1 MDQLSHLK
9 NTVTDY
15 LSFAKRRR
23 TIGASTATP
32 VKETEHTFITPAS
45 EPTAL
50 GTFRDKLYTAST
62 LNPRKRG
69 RSEFEGDGSGLSPN
83 DSVSQ
88 LTSSEDEGETE
99 GSGDALVKLEEA
111 IEEDMEE
118 AEMEEEEEEEENADA
133 VTQAKVQ
140 EYLARQAELEMRKE
154 EIETARAAGDWHTDE
169 LYLFERLTMR
179 SYEELIP
186 VQWKIDFPTLPELLF
201 TDDPV
206 RIFIS
211 YNCNSSN
218 RGVKALQELLKLGAR
233 VREKVAAG
241 GAPEPLVA
249 REIKRYI
256 QYTEKDGGYSRKRF
270 LPVISVVRA
279 RPGEA
284 IDSITQAITSE
295 MTFLAE
301 KHRES
306 LGFHINGESE
316 LDANKRVP
324 PLLYG
329 MIVARTNVIFVT
341 LDSANPDA
349 TIRHMTHFDFAVKKM
364 DVWNGFAISIMA
376 ICARNYTMATK
387 DELEDDDDPESDPD
401 L

>member
-1 MDQLSHLK
+1 MDHLSRLK

-15 LSFAKRRR
+15 FSLAKRRR

-32 VKETEHTFITPAS
+32 IKETEHTFLTPTS
-45 EPTAL
+45 ESKTL
-50 GTFRDKLYTAST
+50 GTFRDKIYTVP
-62 LNPRKRG
+62 NPRKRG
-69 RSEFEGDGSGLSPN
+69 RAEFEGDGSGLSPD

-88 LTSSEDEGETE
+88 LTCSEDEAE
-99 GSGDALVKLEEA
+99 GSGDALAKLEEA
-111 IEEDMEE
+111 IEEDIEE
-118 AEMEEEEEEEENADA
+118 AEIEEEEQEEENEDA

-140 EYLARQAELEMRKE
+140 EYLERQAELEMRKE

-186 VQWKIDFPTLPELLF
+186 VEWKIDFPTLPELLF

-206 RIFIS
+206 RTFIS
-211 YNCNSSN
+211 YNCSSSG
-218 RGVKALQELLKLGAR
+218 RGAKALQELLKLGAR

-241 GAPEPLVA
+241 RAPEPLVE

-279 RPGEA
+279 RPGAA
-284 IDSITQAITSE
+284 IDTITQAITSE

-306 LGFHINGESE
+306 LGFQINGDSE
-316 LDANKRVP
+316 LDANKRIP

-329 MIVARTNVIFVT
+329 MLVARTNVIFVT
-341 LDSANPDA
+341 LDSANPNA
-349 TIRHMTHFDFAVKKM
+349 TIRHMTHFDFAIKKM

-376 ICARNYTMATK
+376 ICARNYTMAIK
-387 DELEDDDDPESDPD
+387 DELEVDDDPESDPD

>member
-1 MDQLSHLK
+1 MDQLSRLK
-9 NTVTDY
+9 NTFTDY
-15 LSFAKRRR
+15 FSLAKRRR

-32 VKETEHTFITPAS
+32 VKETEYTFLRPAS
-45 EPTAL
+45 EPKAL
-50 GTFRDKLYTAST
+50 ETFKDKLYTAP
-62 LNPRKRG
+62 NPRKRS
-69 RSEFEGDGSGLSPN
+69 RTEFEGDVSGLSPD

-88 LTSSEDEGETE
+88 LTGSEDEAE

-111 IEEDMEE
+111 IEEDFED
-118 AEMEEEEEEEENADA
+118 AELEEEEEENEDA

-140 EYLARQAELEMRKE
+140 EYLERQAELEMRKE

-186 VQWKIDFPTLPELLF
+186 VEWKIDFPTLPELLF

-206 RIFIS
+206 RTFIS
-211 YNCNSSN
+211 YNCSSSG
-218 RGVKALQELLKLGAR
+218 RGAKALAELLKLGAR
-233 VREKVAAG
+233 VREKVDAG
-241 GAPEPLVA
+241 RAPEPLIE

-256 QYTEKDGGYSRKRF
+256 QYTEKDGGYSRMRF
-270 LPVISVVRA
+270 IPVISVVRA

-284 IDSITQAITSE
+284 IDLITQAITSE
-295 MTFLAE
+295 MTFLAR

-306 LGFHINGESE
+306 LGFQINGESE
-316 LDANKRVP
+316 LDANKRIP

-341 LDSANPDA
+341 LDSANPNA
-349 TIRHMTHFDFAVKKM
+349 TIRHLTHFDFAVKKM

-376 ICARNYTMATK
+376 ICARNYTMAIK
-387 DELEDDDDPESDPD
+387 DELEIDDDPESDPD
-401 L
+401 R

>member
-1 MDQLSHLK
+1 
-9 NTVTDY
+9 
-15 LSFAKRRR
+15 
-23 TIGASTATP
+23 
-32 VKETEHTFITPAS
+32 
-45 EPTAL
+45 
-50 GTFRDKLYTAST
+50 
-62 LNPRKRG
+62 
-69 RSEFEGDGSGLSPN
+69 
-83 DSVSQ
+83 
-88 LTSSEDEGETE
+88 
-99 GSGDALVKLEEA
+99 
-111 IEEDMEE
+111 
-118 AEMEEEEEEEENADA
+118 
-133 VTQAKVQ
+133 
-140 EYLARQAELEMRKE
+140 
-154 EIETARAAGDWHTDE
+154 
-169 LYLFERLTMR
+169 
-179 SYEELIP
+179 
-186 VQWKIDFPTLPELLF
+186 
-201 TDDPV
+201 
-206 RIFIS
+206 
-211 YNCNSSN
+211 
-218 RGVKALQELLKLGAR
+218 LQELLKLGAR

-256 QYTEKDGGYSRKRF
+256 QYTEKDGGYSKKRF